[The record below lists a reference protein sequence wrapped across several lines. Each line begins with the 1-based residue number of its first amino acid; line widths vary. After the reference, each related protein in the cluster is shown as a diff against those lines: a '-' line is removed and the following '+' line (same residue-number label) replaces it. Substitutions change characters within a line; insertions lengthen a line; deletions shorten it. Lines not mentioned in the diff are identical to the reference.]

1 MRSAALRRLLH
12 ERQELADDADDL
24 DAIITS
30 PRYDSMPR
38 QQQVLA
44 LRMHASMVWQ
54 LVDLDAI
61 IASREERSPCL

>member
-1 MRSAALRRLLH
+1 MIWASLRSLLH
-12 ERQELADDADDL
+12 QRQELAEDAADL

-44 LRMHASMVWQ
+44 LRRHARMVWQ
-54 LVDLDAI
+54 LEDLDAL
-61 IASREERSPCL
+61 IAGRKESIKCL